1 MKLLKR
7 INPSIPFFLG
17 VIFLFIACEPKS
29 QSNWELANENKD
41 LLKVST
47 IFTAP
52 NDVRYKLATESGL
65 DSAVNWCKESGVTR
79 VFIESFRGYTA
90 EREVLENAKKRFEA
104 EGIEAS
110 GCVTTVNFGKQ
121 TTGWELIA
129 CYTNEQT
136 RKELKEIFE
145 YTASIFDVIMIDDF
159 LFTDCE
165 CEECLE
171 ACGDQDI
178 YQYRC
183 DMMNMISREYIQK
196 PARAVNP
203 NVRIINK
210 FPQWYDRFHERG
222 YEVKGEIESY
232 EITWVGTETR
242 DNDFVNDTEGLN
254 LPQYGAYYI
263 MRWLK
268 DLGKEK
274 TEGGWFDALGTTEKT
289 YVEQARQTVLADAT
303 ELMLFSY
310 GGLIRETNTY
320 GNRTGTGIAN
330 TEAFRKELPGLFEL
344 AKLIDGKPIKGILA
358 TKPPNS
364 SPKIFYDSAG
374 VKISKSEETYMYNFL
389 GMLGLPLVPKGQIDM
404 NANAAFFPIHI
415 IKDPEYQNKIES
427 FIQDGKPVL
436 ITDGLA
442 SQIQDIDMHENVQVL
457 QVNGN
462 PRDVL
467 RLGRDELNEMRKP
480 LLKPFGIS
488 FDAPAMVSLYLMG
501 DDLIVIE
508 NFKDEA
514 VNVILETEFS
524 MDPDIQ
530 LTLPADAQIGGDL
543 NTNKLEISELPP
555 RTLVAIGI

>member
-1 MKLLKR
+1 MKSFNPAFNFSTLLFG
-7 INPSIPFFLG
+7 I
-17 VIFLFIACEPKS
+17 IFLLMACEPKDK
-29 QSNWELANENKD
+29 SNWELANENRD

-47 IFTAP
+47 IFTAN
-52 NDVRYKLATESGL
+52 NDVRYRLARESGL
-65 DSAVNWCKESGVTR
+65 DSAVAWCKEAGVTR
-79 VFIESFRGYTA
+79 VFIESFRGYMA

-129 CYTNEQT
+129 CYTSEKT

-183 DMMNMISREYIQK
+183 DLMNMISREYIQK

-203 NVRIINK
+203 NVKIINK

-222 YEVKGEIESY
+222 YEVIGEIDSY
-232 EITWVGTETR
+232 DITWVGTETR
-242 DNDFVNDTEGLN
+242 DNDFVNDSEGLN

-330 TEAFRKELPGLFEL
+330 TEAFKKELPALFEL
-344 AKLIDGKPIKGILA
+344 AKLIDGKPIKGVLA
-358 TKPPNS
+358 AKPPNS

-374 VKISKSEETYMYNFL
+374 VKISRKDETYIYNFL
-389 GMLGLPLVPKGQIDM
+389 GMLGIPLVPTGKIDM
-404 NANAAFFPIHI
+404 NAKAAFFPIHM
-415 IKDPEYQNKIES
+415 IKDPDFDNKLEN
-427 FIQDGKPVL
+427 FIAEGKPVL
-436 ITDGLA
+436 VTDGLA
-442 SQIQDIDMHENVQVL
+442 DHIGGLDQYSNVQVIE
-457 QVNGN
+457 VDGN
-462 PRDVL
+462 PRDIL
-467 RLGRDELNEMRKP
+467 RLSREEVNLMRNKLLEP
-480 LLKPFGIS
+480 LGIK
-488 FDAPAMVSLYLMG
+488 FDAPTMVSLYLMG
-501 DDLIVIE
+501 DDLIIIE

-514 VNVILETEFS
+514 VNVTLESEFS
-524 MDPDIQ
+524 MNPEIQ
-530 LTLPADAQIGGDL
+530 LTLPSGQSIGGDFGS
-543 NTNKLEISELPP
+543 NKLEISELPP
-555 RTLVAIGI
+555 RTLIAIGI